1 MGRAASRAPLPW
13 ARTLYRPP
21 KRGYLGGAMTTEKP
35 FDPCAFRLHFEGELT
50 RGHRIPSDILNK
62 ASTELQNIV
71 RLLVMS
77 KKGMPIAQRARIPK
91 EIEQGFTLFHGLP
104 EEGGYAEPV
113 RIESWHREDLFA
125 QQEREEASQEARDF
139 IRAACDEDSERVASI
154 IPFAEYRR
162 RCLKSLEAM
171 APRPET
177 GILLREDSQKDNIID
192 ICKASSGARIILSK
206 NEKDEIKIRKGY
218 ISAKIKKDEYLDVLG
233 SRKEFPKTYVEDSES
248 ITDEETGE
256 TVQIYGEIAYGE
268 DEKAR
273 EVYKIE
279 EVIPVNIDP
288 INVCLVRKV
297 SVNLRAK
304 QSLIF
309 EVQFDEEES
318 FYSLTGPFG
327 ITLGAHARPEL
338 EDMLYDCLAMLWEE
352 YALED
357 PARLTEQAQRLRNDL
372 RACLEEARD
381 GI

>member
-1 MGRAASRAPLPW
+1 
-13 ARTLYRPP
+13 
-21 KRGYLGGAMTTEKP
+21 
-35 FDPCAFRLHFEGELT
+35 
-50 RGHRIPSDILNK
+50 
-62 ASTELQNIV
+62 V
-71 RLLVMS
+71 RLLAMS
-77 KKGMPIAQRARIPK
+77 KKEMPIAQRARIPK

-233 SRKEFPKTYVEDSES
+233 SRKEFPKTYFEDSES
-248 ITDEETGE
+248 IPDEETGE

-273 EVYKIE
+273 EVYLGDRFSHQFGSLPFGYDHKY
-279 EVIPVNIDP
+279 VY
-288 INVCLVRKV
+288 
-297 SVNLRAK
+297 SHFGYNLKATDMQAAIGCAQLKKLDQFSTKRQANHK
-304 QSLIF
+304 RLLEGLKDLGHVFYLPLIF
-309 EVQFDEEES
+309 PNTKPS
-318 FYSLTGPFG
+318 PFG
-327 ITLGAHARPEL
+327 FLLTIRDDVGSNLSRN
-338 EDMLYDCLAMLWEE
+338 AMTMFL
-352 YALED
+352 
-357 PARLTEQAQRLRNDL
+357 
-372 RACLEEARD
+372 
-381 GI
+381 